1 MQMQVAP
8 TINVLDVFNIKG
20 QTKNLQ
26 ARGMQQVTSQNV
38 SQ

>member
-1 MQMQVAP
+1 MLTPGPP

-26 ARGMQQVTSQNV
+26 ARGQPPIANH
-38 SQ
+38 